1 MPVTGRCNLFKKVWR
16 DTLKLS
22 PWHIKA
28 LEAMPIDWISPPET
42 NRPFDSAIRYPVGSK
57 ERLACSATLEH
68 YLKIG
73 SVQELP
79 PETSDGLWSTFFPVP
94 KKGTDKMRGCVDL
107 RKPNS
112 CIRYEHFK
120 MEGLHTVQQL
130 IRRNDLITKIDLSDF
145 YMHFLIGKADR
156 RYMRFMWEGRKFE
169 CTGMPFGLAPAPR
182 LATKMMAPVIRYL
195 RSCGL
200 RVAIYIDDL
209 ILLSRSYKESIAHTQ
224 LLVDTLHNLGFGIHP
239 DKAQVIPSRSAE
251 FLGTQV
257 NMRKMQF
264 RVPRDKIRST
274 RREIRSVFLAND
286 TGTLT
291 VRKFCSLLG
300 KLNALSGAVVSAQ
313 LHLWPLHHLM
323 RQQLMRAQYKDLM
336 HLNSQVIE
344 EMQWWHDEMH
354 QWSGKAIIPAKCQM
368 VVTTDA
374 SSFGW
379 GGWWRPFGLAG
390 KLKDEARGFWLPS
403 EEGMSSNARE
413 LSGVKLTIEAG
424 LEHFRNRVVLVETD
438 NKVTQAYVNHLGGRS
453 PFLNSIARGLWSMCY
468 QAHILLVAV
477 HRPGKVN
484 VRADRLSRWKH
495 DHTDIRLE
503 PKVFE
508 MIDRRYGPHSVDLF
522 ATRDNR
528 LLDRYVSWRPD
539 LSAGVA
545 PFFRFSS

>member
-1 MPVTGRCNLFKKVWR
+1 
-16 DTLKLS
+16 
-22 PWHIKA
+22 
-28 LEAMPIDWISPPET
+28 
-42 NRPFDSAIRYPVGSK
+42 
-57 ERLACSATLEH
+57 
-68 YLKIG
+68 
-73 SVQELP
+73 
-79 PETSDGLWSTFFPVP
+79 
-94 KKGTDKMRGCVDL
+94 
-107 RKPNS
+107 
-112 CIRYEHFK
+112 

-257 NMRKMQF
+257 NTRKMQF

-274 RREIRSVFLAND
+274 RRGIRAVFLAND
-286 TGTLT
+286 LGNLT

-323 RQQLMRAQYKDLM
+323 RQQLMRARYKDLM

-354 QWSGKAIIPAKCQM
+354 QWSGEAIIPARCQM

-379 GGWWRPFGLAG
+379 GGWWRPFG
-390 KLKDEARGFWLPS
+390 
-403 EEGMSSNARE
+403 
-413 LSGVKLTIEAG
+413 
-424 LEHFRNRVVLVETD
+424 
-438 NKVTQAYVNHLGGRS
+438 Y
-453 PFLNSIARGLWSMCY
+453 
-468 QAHILLVAV
+468 
-477 HRPGKVN
+477 HRRK
-484 VRADRLSRWKH
+484 
-495 DHTDIRLE
+495 E
-503 PKVFE
+503 
-508 MIDRRYGPHSVDLF
+508 
-522 ATRDNR
+522 
-528 LLDRYVSWRPD
+528 
-539 LSAGVA
+539 
-545 PFFRFSS
+545 